1 MKKLLFLLPLAA
13 LVFASCSS
21 SDEQVNNE
29 PQAPKVPDGA
39 IYFTS
44 GLQEMTRATTT
55 MSTFTEFKVT
65 GVNATE
71 GFSNLLVKRI
81 GSVWTYNEN
90 NDENAWK
97 YWPSD
102 NSYVNFFAYAPK
114 DLAGVDI
121 SSVQQVM
128 ENFVQNQVVA
138 NHIDVLA
145 AAATGNKTN
154 NASSGMSLDFKHA
167 LAQIEVRAKNSLT
180 DKYKVEVLGVKLC
193 RIGNKGDMTFQTAA
207 DAYPVWTLDGESA
220 SQSFITKGTAAIEM
234 TANVQNIMFGDDNF
248 LMIPQQ
254 LTPWTGSNTDETG
267 AYLSVLCKIS
277 QKNEAGDWVTI
288 FPAETNEKTG
298 LYAFTSVPISTN
310 WIAGHKYVYT
320 LDFFGA
326 GGGAG
331 QVDPD
336 PTNPEAGETP
346 DPTIDDDPGTLT
358 DPEKPK
364 DPTVID
370 EPEPGNPVVNDPT
383 LKSVLKF
390 TVTITDWI
398 NGEGDNEKLDL

>member
-1 MKKLLFLLPLAA
+1 MFFLLSVAA
-13 LVFASCSS
+13 LVFTSCSN
-21 SDEQVNNE
+21 DEQTVE
-29 PQAPKVPDGA
+29 TQVQKVPDGA
-39 IYFTS
+39 IYFSS
-44 GLQEMTRATTT
+44 GIQDLTRATTT

-90 NDENAWK
+90 NDESLWK

-114 DLAGVDI
+114 DLAVEI

-128 ENFVQNQVVA
+128 ENFVQEQVVA
-138 NHIDVLA
+138 NHIDVLTA
-145 AAATGNKTN
+145 AASGNKTN
-154 NASSGMSLDFKHA
+154 NASTGMALDFKHA

-193 RIGNKGDMTFQTAA
+193 RIGNKGNMTFQTAA
-207 DAYPVWTLDGESA
+207 TDYPVWTLDGESA
-220 SQSFITKGTAAIEM
+220 SQSFIKKGAAAANAIEM
-234 TANVQNIMFGDDNF
+234 TSSVKNIMFGDDNF
-248 LMIPQQ
+248 LLIPQQ
-254 LTPWTGSNTDETG
+254 LTAWTGSNTDATG
-267 AYLSVLCKIS
+267 AYLSVLCKIY

-288 FPAETNEKTG
+288 FPAETTEKEG
-298 LYAFTSVPISTN
+298 LFGFTSVPISTK
-310 WIAGHKYVYT
+310 WEAGHKYVYT

-331 QVDPD
+331 QADPE
-336 PTNPEAGETP
+336 PVNPEAGETP

-364 DPTVID
+364 DPTAID